1 VRRLL
6 LPALAPALTAGA
18 LAAVVAPA
26 TAAVPFHRCS
36 GESQGAL
43 CARVTVPL
51 DRSGA
56 TPGTLRL
63 LVQRVPDRPRRA
75 DVLLVLAGG
84 PGQAATPLREEIE
97 AALAPAL
104 GARELVV
111 FDQRGTGAGALRC
124 PTVEGPEVRDETG
137 AVAACAARLGASSSH
152 FTTRDSVEDIDA
164 VRDALGAQRISL
176 LGVSYGTKVALG
188 YAVAHPDRVDRLV
201 LDSPVALDGPD
212 PFGRS
217 GLAALPRVL
226 ADLCRGRRCRGV
238 TGDPLGDLGRL
249 AGRLRAGPL
258 RGTVIGPHGQRRRS
272 TLRESGLLGLLLASD
287 VDPTLLPALP
297 AATRSA
303 LRGDGAPLL
312 RLAKTAA
319 AAEAPERP
327 SEFSTALLV
336 ATLCEESAF
345 PWSRGAS
352 VDQRR
357 AELGAAVESLGD
369 APFAPFGRA
378 AAVAVSIMPACLA
391 WPAASAAP
399 SLAGAAPGAPT
410 MLLDGTS
417 DLRTPLEDGRAI
429 AATLP
434 DARLLEAT
442 GVGHSVISTATS
454 KCPGR
459 ALGAFFAG
467 RPVRRTCPR
476 DRLLDI
482 PPDPIAPLSL
492 REVGRPAGLGGR
504 PGRTLGAVLLT
515 FADTGAALLAQLPS
529 AIAEIVERGT
539 ASAGGLR
546 GGYVSLGVDGIRLH
560 HAVYVPGVI
569 VDGGIRFV
577 SSGAGL
583 AATFRVSGPAASH
596 GIVRLLPDG
605 TTSGR
610 LAGRRFHLRPSGLAA
625 VSGVAG
631 ARSPAATVARLRR
644 LLERPRGLRT
654 IGTWRPGA

>member
-1 VRRLL
+1 M
-6 LPALAPALTAGA
+6 
-18 LAAVVAPA
+18 
-26 TAAVPFHRCS
+26 AAVPFRRCS
-36 GESQGAL
+36 GEDQGAL
-43 CARVTVPL
+43 CARVAVPL

-56 TPGTLRL
+56 TPGTLSL
-63 LVQRVPDRPRRA
+63 LVQRVPNRPRRA

-84 PGQAATPLREEIE
+84 PGQAATPLREGIE

-104 GARELVV
+104 RVRELVV

-124 PTVEGPEVRDETG
+124 PTVEGQNVRDETG
-137 AVAACAARLGASSSH
+137 AVAACAARLGASGSH
-152 FTTRDSVEDIDA
+152 FTTKDSVEDIEA
-164 VRDALGAQRISL
+164 VREAVRAERISL
-176 LGVSYGTKVALG
+176 VGVSYGTKVALG

-217 GLAALPRVL
+217 GIAALPRVL

-238 TGDPLGDLGRL
+238 TRDPLGDLGRL
-249 AGRLRAGPL
+249 AGRLRVGPL
-258 RGTVIGPHGQRRRS
+258 RGMVIGPRGQRRHS

-297 AATRSA
+297 GATRSA
-303 LRGDGAPLL
+303 LRGDGAPIL
-312 RLAKTAA
+312 RLARTADAA
-319 AAEAPERP
+319 AAPERP

-345 PWSRGAS
+345 PWSRTAALE
-352 VDQRR
+352 QRR

-378 AAVAVSIMPACLA
+378 AAIAVSIMPACLG
-391 WPAASAAP
+391 WPAAPVAP
-399 SLAGAAPGAPT
+399 SLAGPAPPAPT

-434 DARLLEAT
+434 NARILEAT
-442 GVGHSVISTATS
+442 GIGHSVLSTTTS

-459 ALGAFFAG
+459 ALGGFLAG
-467 RPVRRTCPR
+467 RPVRRACPR
-476 DRLLDI
+476 DQLLDI
-482 PPDPIAPLSL
+482 PPDPIAPLTL
-492 REVGRPAGLGGR
+492 REVPRPPGLGGR

-539 ASAGGLR
+539 ASVGGLR
-546 GGYVSLGVDGIRLH
+546 GGYVTLDVDGIRLH
-560 HAVYVPGVI
+560 RAVYVPGVV
-569 VDGGIRFV
+569 VDGGARFLGG
-577 SSGAGL
+577 GATL
-583 AATFRVSGPAASH
+583 VASFRVSGPAASH
-596 GIVRLLPDG
+596 GLVRLLPDG

-610 LAGRRFHLRPSGLAA
+610 LEGRRFHLRPSGLAA
-625 VSGVAG
+625 VSGAAG
-631 ARSPAATVARLRR
+631 ARSPTATALRLRR
-644 LLERPRGLRT
+644 LLARQRGGRPTFG
-654 IGTWRPGA
+654 RPPR